1 MIGEVAIVFMSSSR
15 ADLELITTT
24 LRDLK
29 RLVSG
34 NEGGPSKKVK
44 LSPAVWDNGE
54 KISWAPFCNS
64 KLMPMAVI
72 KDEIRGLWRRGR

>member
-34 NEGGPSKKVK
+34 NEGRTSKKVK
-44 LSPAVWDNGE
+44 
-54 KISWAPFCNS
+54 
-64 KLMPMAVI
+64 
-72 KDEIRGLWRRGR
+72 